1 MDALAS
7 RGDERRIRLRKASG
21 SCQRA
26 LIRGFLNGATQHGAI
41 HVTCLQG
48 RTQGSETS
56 QYLQEEKSN
65 EIPRVA
71 ASEIGIGRIHLAQLL
86 AELSG
91 KSEHRG

>member
-7 RGDERRIRLRKASG
+7 RGDERRTRLRKASG
-21 SCQRA
+21 SCQEA
-26 LIRGFLNGATQHGAI
+26 LIRGFLNGATRHGAS
-41 HVTCLQG
+41 HVTTSVE